1 MKMSLVIEGLRSD
14 VAAVGELGDE
24 TVAEVAD
31 RIAAIVARSAPSR
44 ILDLLTEMAAEV
56 SAELPEG
63 RVEIRLVGDDVEFA
77 YIHQHTHAHAPEPE
91 AEPSA
96 RITLRLSEHL
106 KSRVEERAG
115 AEGLSVNS
123 WILRTLERG
132 TSASSAS
139 GGSSGRGGSRLRGYG
154 TS

>member
-1 MKMSLVIEGLRSD
+1 MKMSLVVEGFRSD
-14 VAAVGELGDE
+14 VVAVGELGDE

-31 RIAAIVARSAPSR
+31 RIAAVFSRSAPSR
-44 ILDLLTEMAAEV
+44 ILDLLSDVAAEL

-77 YIHQHTHAHAPEPE
+77 YVDDRPAPPDGD
-91 AEPSA
+91 AELSS
-96 RITLRLSEHL
+96 RITLRLSDRL
-106 KSRVEERAG
+106 KHNVEASASR
-115 AEGLSVNS
+115 EGISVNG

-132 TSASSAS
+132 TAAAK
-139 GGSSGRGGSRLRGYG
+139 GRGSRVGSHLHGYG